1 MTESHY
7 DLGMGYCPSYHH
19 AAELVGRRWN
29 GVIIRALLLGATRFT
44 EIAEQI
50 PEMSD
55 KMLASRL
62 RELEDEGVVQ
72 RTVQPTV
79 PVRVDYSLTEKGQDL
94 HRAVRALAEWADYWM
109 PDESGDWTISS
120 KVERDRTQPAGARR
134 NGRVHEDELIGHPCA
149 GSRASGACTLR
160 AAVIRFAMHAP
171 DDRHL
176 ACRIGRRERQPRG

>member
-1 MTESHY
+1 MRELGEPAVKESHY

-19 AAELVGRRWN
+19 AAELVG
-29 GVIIRALLLGATRFT
+29 ATRFT
-44 EIAEQI
+44 QIAEQI

-109 PDESGDWTISS
+109 PEESEDWSVST
-120 KVERDRTQPAGARR
+120 KAERERTHPTAHGVRR
-134 NGRVHEDELIGHPCA
+134 NGRR
-149 GSRASGACTLR
+149 S
-160 AAVIRFAMHAP
+160 
-171 DDRHL
+171 
-176 ACRIGRRERQPRG
+176 

>member
-1 MTESHY
+1 MKESHY

-62 RELEDEGVVQ
+62 RELEDEGVVA

-79 PVRVDYSLTEKGQDL
+79 PVRVDYALTEKGLDL
-94 HRAVRALAEWADYWM
+94 HRAVAALAEWADYWM
-109 PDESGDWTISS
+109 PEESENWTVST
-120 KVERDRTQPAGARR
+120 KAERDRTTPAHAARR
-134 NGRVHEDELIGHPCA
+134 NGR
-149 GSRASGACTLR
+149 
-160 AAVIRFAMHAP
+160 
-171 DDRHL
+171 
-176 ACRIGRRERQPRG
+176 PR

>member
-1 MTESHY
+1 VPFCWAPH
-7 DLGMGYCPSYHH
+7 G
-19 AAELVGRRWN
+19 
-29 GVIIRALLLGATRFT
+29 FT

-79 PVRVDYSLTEKGQDL
+79 PVRVDYSLTEKGKDL

-109 PDESGDWTISS
+109 PEESDWTVST
-120 KVERDRTQPAGARR
+120 KAERDRTHPTARVAR
-134 NGRVHEDELIGHPCA
+134 GNGRR
-149 GSRASGACTLR
+149 S
-160 AAVIRFAMHAP
+160 
-171 DDRHL
+171 
-176 ACRIGRRERQPRG
+176 